1 MIIYYIFLVFPSF
14 CFASFPVSTN
24 SYSDTIPETKKETLE
39 EYRQRIQK
47 QLYSNDGDLYE
58 ENKSEHESREREKIR
73 SWILAYSAGQ
83 KVDLENRSYVNDPK
97 IGNHSYYVG
106 YRFNSFA
113 TGLILNGGAGI
124 FLRAYFLDN
133 FYFNFEATEN
143 PDILFGMNTTSNIIG
158 FGYELQLSDI
168 ISLTPRIS
176 YYRIKDHIFV
186 DHPDPNIICL
196 FCIDEIEL
204 NGLLL
209 NLGLQFNLGKNR
221 KRKSFKRN

>member
-1 MIIYYIFLVFPSF
+1 MIIYYVFLVFPSI
-14 CFASFPVSTN
+14 CFASFPFSTN

-58 ENKSEHESREREKIR
+58 ENKSEHESAEREKIR
-73 SWILAYSAGQ
+73 SWVLAYSAGQ
-83 KVDLENRSYVNDPK
+83 KVDLKNRSYINDPK

-143 PDILFGMNTTSNIIG
+143 PDILFGMNTSSNIIG

-176 YYRIKDHIFV
+176 YYRIKDGYF
-186 DHPDPNIICL
+186 
-196 FCIDEIEL
+196 FFDEFEL

-209 NLGLQFNLGKNR
+209 NLGLQINLGKNR
-221 KRKSFKRN
+221 KRKSF

>member
-1 MIIYYIFLVFPSF
+1 MKNILMILSFIAICNNSF
-14 CFASFPVSTN
+14 CFTLFPVSKN

-47 QLYSNDGDLYE
+47 QLYSNDDDLYE

-83 KVDLENRSYVNDPK
+83 KVDLKNRSYINDPK
-97 IGNHSYYVG
+97 FGNHYYYVG

-113 TGLILNGGAGI
+113 TGLIINGGSGI

-133 FYFNFEATEN
+133 FYFNFEYTE
-143 PDILFGMNTTSNIIG
+143 PSGEIFVQTSSNIIG

-176 YYRIKDHIFV
+176 HYRIKERY
-186 DHPDPNIICL
+186 L
-196 FCIDEIEL
+196 YYEETEL

-209 NLGLQFNLGKNR
+209 NLGLQINLGKNR
-221 KRKSFKRN
+221 KQKSF

>member
-1 MIIYYIFLVFPSF
+1 MIQQACFP
-14 CFASFPVSTN
+14 C
-24 SYSDTIPETKKETLE
+24 
-39 EYRQRIQK
+39 
-47 QLYSNDGDLYE
+47 
-58 ENKSEHESREREKIR
+58 
-73 SWILAYSAGQ
+73 
-83 KVDLENRSYVNDPK
+83 
-97 IGNHSYYVG
+97 
-106 YRFNSFA
+106 
-113 TGLILNGGAGI
+113 LILNGGAGI

-221 KRKSFKRN
+221 KRKSF